1 MIGRKTAV
9 LVVPTVS
16 VLQNIVFL
24 ICSFY
29 LDSSVIYL
37 CLGNSLAAL
46 FGEFPGVMALCYG
59 FIADVTISQNLSS
72 RISRMAFIDCAVNFA
87 GIPAGL
93 FAGQLLNQVGFPA
106 VFGLSIGVNVI
117 LLSYIVFFIPSRKAI
132 VKMQAIQ
139 KISSQNEKEISDHT
153 NAKVRKEISSTEKPS
168 SDPKPYKLSTRSEEL
183 KTEENT
189 IGNKPI
195 NWDLFKPHKQIYLVW
210 KLITC
215 KERRHLI
222 LPPLIAFVFIIYGF
236 VGDLTI
242 TSLYLKSKPLSLSPD
257 YIGYYYATQATIRG
271 VGVIL
276 TTQIA
281 KRLLKVTDINLLL
294 FGVFSQI
301 VCHVLIGCSNG
312 TLFVFLANITG
323 FAIPVGLSLS
333 RSYTSK
339 QVPPE
344 QVGTLMAAFESIDA
358 LSFTTNLISIEVFNA
373 TLNSFSG
380 SVFIFLAG
388 FAFVG
393 FCITFG
399 NKIYLSRINTT
410 PQDQNMNNFPDSV
423 ITNKAVTDA

>member
-1 MIGRKTAV
+1 MIGRKKAV
-9 LVVPTVS
+9 LVVPVVS
-16 VLQNIVFL
+16 FLQNIVFL

-29 LDSSVIYL
+29 IDSNVIFL

-46 FGEFPGVMALCYG
+46 FGEFPGVMALCCG
-59 FIADVTISQNLSS
+59 IIADVTSSQKMSS

-93 FAGQLLNQVGFPA
+93 FAGQLLKQVGFPA
-106 VFGLSIGVNVI
+106 VFGLSIGLNLI

-132 VKMQAIQ
+132 LEIQAGNKASVQ
-139 KISSQNEKEISDHT
+139 QEKEKKPDIS
-153 NAKVRKEISSTEKPS
+153 NGKSQIALTEKQS
-168 SDPKPYKLSTRSEEL
+168 TDTKPPTPTKSEEESRA
-183 KTEENT
+183 EET
-189 IGNKPI
+189 KIDKKPI

-215 KERRHLI
+215 KGRRHLI

-236 VGDLTI
+236 VGELTI
-242 TSLYLKSKPLSLSPD
+242 TSLYLKNKPLSLSPD
-257 YIGYYYATQATIRG
+257 FVGYYYATQAAIRG

-281 KRLLKVTDINLLL
+281 KRLLKVSDINLLL
-294 FGVFSQI
+294 FGVLSQF
-301 VCHVLIGCSNG
+301 VCHILIGFSNDK
-312 TLFVFLANITG
+312 LLVFLANIPG
-323 FAIPVGLSLS
+323 FALPVGLSLS

-373 TLNSFSG
+373 TLDSFSG
-380 SVFIFLAG
+380 SVFLFLAG
-388 FAFVG
+388 FGFVG
-393 FCITFG
+393 FCVTMG
-399 NKIYLSRINTT
+399 NKIYLKRSST
-410 PQDQNMNNFPDSV
+410 PKDQNINALLDENFDD
-423 ITNKAVTDA
+423 KAA